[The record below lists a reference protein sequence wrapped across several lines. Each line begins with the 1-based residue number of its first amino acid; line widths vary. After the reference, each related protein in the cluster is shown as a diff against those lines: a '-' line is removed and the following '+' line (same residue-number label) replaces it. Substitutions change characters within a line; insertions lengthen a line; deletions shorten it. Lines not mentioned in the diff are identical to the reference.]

1 MVEGAKSGRRKT
13 RRRQTRRQ
21 APPLPLP
28 AAAILCDCVR
38 PRRTGERERS
48 RCLSTP
54 LPPDSWA
61 SSSAGKPRR
70 GLFAAAAPSPAPA
83 LSQPPSLSLRRRL
96 GDQPARRPPA
106 MPSSPLRVAVVCSS
120 NQNRSMEAHN
130 ILSKR
135 GFSVRSFGTGTHVKL
150 PGPAPDKP
158 NVYDFKTTYDQMYN
172 DLLRKDKELYT
183 QNGILHMLDRN
194 KRIKP
199 RPERFQNCKDV
210 FDLILTCEE
219 RVYDQVVEDL
229 NSRDQETCQPVHVI
243 NVDIQDN
250 HEEATLGA
258 FLICEL
264 CQCIQHTEDMENEI
278 DELLQEF
285 EEKSGRTFLHT
296 VCFY

>member
-1 MVEGAKSGRRKT
+1 MAMGHQPFKYHAKLGLLAKLVEVTCFCSRDYYLGFVYSMSPVFMVCEPCSVD
-13 RRRQTRRQ
+13 
-21 APPLPLP
+21 LFLN
-28 AAAILCDCVR
+28 
-38 PRRTGERERS
+38 
-48 RCLSTP
+48 
-54 LPPDSWA
+54 PD
-61 SSSAGKPRR
+61 
-70 GLFAAAAPSPAPA
+70 
-83 LSQPPSLSLRRRL
+83 
-96 GDQPARRPPA
+96 
-106 MPSSPLRVAVVCSS
+106 
-120 NQNRSMEAHN
+120 H
-130 ILSKR
+130 
-135 GFSVRSFGTGTHVKL
+135 FS
-150 PGPAPDKP
+150 
-158 NVYDFKTTYDQMYN
+158 
-172 DLLRKDKELYT
+172 YT

-229 NSRDQETCQPVHVI
+229 NSREQETCQPVHVI

>member
-1 MVEGAKSGRRKT
+1 
-13 RRRQTRRQ
+13 
-21 APPLPLP
+21 
-28 AAAILCDCVR
+28 
-38 PRRTGERERS
+38 
-48 RCLSTP
+48 
-54 LPPDSWA
+54 
-61 SSSAGKPRR
+61 
-70 GLFAAAAPSPAPA
+70 
-83 LSQPPSLSLRRRL
+83 
-96 GDQPARRPPA
+96 

-183 QNGILHMLDRN
+183 QNCRDL
-194 KRIKP
+194 
-199 RPERFQNCKDV
+199 

-229 NSRDQETCQPVHVI
+229 NSREQETCQPVHVI

-278 DELLQEF
+278 EELLQEF

>member
-1 MVEGAKSGRRKT
+1 MSRSLASCKGSCD
-13 RRRQTRRQ
+13 
-21 APPLPLP
+21 P
-28 AAAILCDCVR
+28 A
-38 PRRTGERERS
+38 
-48 RCLSTP
+48 
-54 LPPDSWA
+54 
-61 SSSAGKPRR
+61 SARAQGWDVH
-70 GLFAAAAPSPAPA
+70 AD
-83 LSQPPSLSLRRRL
+83 LSLT
-96 GDQPARRPPA
+96 
-106 MPSSPLRVAVVCSS
+106 VV
-120 NQNRSMEAHN
+120 
-130 ILSKR
+130 
-135 GFSVRSFGTGTHVKL
+135 FS
-150 PGPAPDKP
+150 
-158 NVYDFKTTYDQMYN
+158 
-172 DLLRKDKELYT
+172 YT

-199 RPERFQNCKDV
+199 RPERFQNCKDL

-229 NSRDQETCQPVHVI
+229 NSREQETCQPVHVV

-285 EEKSGRTFLHT
+285 EEKSGRAFLHT